1 MDKQYTRSEQLIIYL
16 DSIDIP
22 EKKIQELI
30 NLVDDFGSLLT
41 NFEMY
46 KTKVS
51 KILTDEQINQIS
63 TSSQKNL
70 ALAINENL
78 TKYNI
83 SAVTILSSNYPEKLK
98 ELNNPPVILYTK
110 GDQNLLNEEN
120 VLAVVGTRKPSF
132 YKHTPSC
139 HSLYK
144 TSAFPWRSF
153 TYRQHCPGNIRCH
166 SFVLIF
172 CDCFQPRNP

>member
-63 TSSQKNL
+63 TSS
-70 ALAINENL
+70 
-78 TKYNI
+78 
-83 SAVTILSSNYPEKLK
+83 EK
-98 ELNNPPVILYTK
+98 I
-110 GDQNLLNEEN
+110 
-120 VLAVVGTRKPSF
+120 
-132 YKHTPSC
+132 
-139 HSLYK
+139 
-144 TSAFPWRSF
+144 
-153 TYRQHCPGNIRCH
+153 
-166 SFVLIF
+166 
-172 CDCFQPRNP
+172 

>member
-51 KILTDEQINQIS
+51 KIA
-63 TSSQKNL
+63 K
-70 ALAINENL
+70 
-78 TKYNI
+78 K
-83 SAVTILSSNYPEKLK
+83 
-98 ELNNPPVILYTK
+98 
-110 GDQNLLNEEN
+110 
-120 VLAVVGTRKPSF
+120 
-132 YKHTPSC
+132 C
-139 HSLYK
+139 
-144 TSAFPWRSF
+144 
-153 TYRQHCPGNIRCH
+153 
-166 SFVLIF
+166 
-172 CDCFQPRNP
+172 